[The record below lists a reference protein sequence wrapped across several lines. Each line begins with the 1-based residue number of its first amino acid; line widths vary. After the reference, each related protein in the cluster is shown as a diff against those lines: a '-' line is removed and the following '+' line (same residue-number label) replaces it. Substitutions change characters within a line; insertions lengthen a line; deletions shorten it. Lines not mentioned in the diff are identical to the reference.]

1 MQETAATRAA
11 GVLACRP
18 GMKIITW
25 NVNSIRQRLPRAL
38 ALLERHRPDILCLQ
52 ETKVADEEFPLME
65 LGAAGY
71 HAAIFGQK
79 SYNGVAILAREE
91 PASVARGFPGNPVPE
106 EARVIAARIGGLALV
121 GAYVVN
127 GKEVGNPA
135 YDVKLEWLDAFAD
148 WLAATYDPA
157 EPLLVVGDFNVAPDD
172 RDVYSAEAWRG
183 KNLASEPERDRIA
196 RMRGWGLTDVARAHH
211 GDAPGPFT
219 FWDYRMGAFHRG
231 WGLRIDLALASAG
244 VAARVTDVTVDRE
257 ERKESTGEGKPS
269 DHAPLIVTIDG

>member
-1 MQETAATRAA
+1 M
-11 GVLACRP
+11 LASRP

-52 ETKVADEEFPLME
+52 ETKVTDEEFPLME

-91 PASVARGFPGNPVPE
+91 LASVTRGFPGNPVPE
-106 EARVIAARIGGLALV
+106 EARVIAARIGALAVV

-135 YDVKLEWLDAFAD
+135 YDVKLAWLEAFAD

-157 EPLLVVGDFNVAPDD
+157 DPLLVVGDFNVAPDD
-172 RDVYSAEAWRG
+172 RDVYSPEAWRG

-196 RMRGWGLTDVARAHH
+196 RLRDWGLTDVARAHH
-211 GDAPGPFT
+211 GDVEGPFT

-231 WGLRIDLALASAG
+231 WGLRIDLVLASAG

-257 ERKESTGEGKPS
+257 ERKETTGEGKPS
-269 DHAPLIVTIDG
+269 DHAPLIVTIEG